1 LAPHVEQNIMEE
13 PMKLSVRRTAVVAGI
28 GATGAASVLAVA
40 LAGPGV
46 ALADPSPSA
55 SASAAP
61 STSAAPSNPKQA
73 DRAAARAQK
82 EDALAGALATELGID
97 KAKVAAALTKVQAA
111 QETQE
116 KADHTAALK
125 GKLDQAVTDGKL
137 TRDQADA
144 ILKAAD
150 AGVLQGGGGGHHGG
164 HGG

>member
-1 LAPHVEQNIMEE
+1 MMEE
-13 PMKLSVRRTAVVAGI
+13 PMKLTVRRTAVIAGI

-55 SASAAP
+55 SASTSASPAP
-61 STSAAPSNPKQA
+61 SSPKQG
-73 DRAAARAQK
+73 DKAAAKAQRQ
-82 EDALAGALATELGID
+82 DALAGALATELGID
-97 KAKVAAALTKVQAA
+97 KAKVAAVLTKVQAA

-125 GKLDQAVTDGKL
+125 SKLDQAVTDGKL

-144 ILKAAD
+144 IMKAAE
-150 AGVLQGGGGGHHGG
+150 AGVLSGGVDGHHGG